1 MIQGRA
7 IRSLSS
13 RPGPSQTQPCYSPLQ
28 PQAHINA
35 PPPLITN
42 DHHSYPPSVPHPTS
56 LSPYIHPLFPFS
68 TAEMSDLASHLS
80 PSPLWLFFP
89 HLLYV
94 YINVPYLPSVFLLF
108 LTSSSIYST
117 HFPFLLSILLPLC
130 PCLFDPVSCPLHPR
144 SSLCS
149 LPPLLLS
156 FLCRS
161 GQ

>member
-68 TAEMSDLASHLS
+68 TARCQIS
-80 PSPLWLFFP
+80 PHISPHHHFGYFSPTYYMYILMHRTFP
-89 HLLYV
+89 L
-94 YINVPYLPSVFLLF
+94 FLLF